1 MQKIEEIVSFFKE
14 NPVCALATV
23 NEEKPSVRPIQLMF
37 EDEKKF
43 YFCTANTKN
52 MYKQMKTNPNVE
64 LTTSSKDYGTT
75 LRICGKVKFNK
86 NITLK
91 QKIINT
97 NSLVKSIYQ
106 TAENPIFEVFSIDHG
121 TASLQYLNGDP
132 TKTIVF

>member
-1 MQKIEEIVSFFKE
+1 LQKIEEIVSFFKE